1 MHTMRKDLNTPS
13 SKTCKHAATACLA
26 VAAASLTSGPVQ
38 AAEAI
43 TADPD
48 APACAAL
55 AGDAARLGAKFSL
68 GRAACGATRA
78 AARDAS
84 AAQPAAPS
92 PRARHAQQLYLYE
105 RAVPAALP
113 LTEPA
118 RAATPRPAAPAPA
131 AKPDAALLRALHLAP
146 AVDEVARS
154 YDIDPLLL
162 HAIAR
167 VESRHN
173 PAAVSHAGARGLMQV
188 MPATAGR
195 FGVHAPGRLHDA
207 PVNLEVSAAYLKTLQ
222 RRFGNDLTLVL
233 AAYNA
238 GEGAVERHGRRVPPY
253 AETRGYVHQVL
264 GQYSLLRGAG
274 RKAASE

>member
-1 MHTMRKDLNTPS
+1 MQTPTS
-13 SKTCKHAATACLA
+13 EICKARAFAHLIF
-26 VAAASLTSGPVQ
+26 AAALLG
-38 AAEAI
+38 AANAHAGETAPEAS
-43 TADPD
+43 
-48 APACAAL
+48 ACAAL
-55 AGDAARLGAKFSL
+55 AGDDARLAAKFSL
-68 GRAACGATRA
+68 GKAACAAPRSSAGDA
-78 AARDAS
+78 AAP
-84 AAQPAAPS
+84 AAQTPKVPS
-92 PRARHAQQLYLYE
+92 RGRHAQQLYLYE
-105 RAVPAALP
+105 RTAPVGAALP
-113 LTEPA
+113 LTDLPRVDA
-118 RAATPRPAAPAPA
+118 RPRPAAPAPA
-131 AKPDAALLRALHLAP
+131 AKPDAALLRALRLAP
-146 AVDEVARS
+146 AVDAVARS

-195 FGVHAPGRLHDA
+195 FGVHTAGHLHDA

-253 AETRGYVHQVL
+253 AETRGYVRQVL
-264 GQYSLLRGAG
+264 GQYTLLRAAG
-274 RKAASE
+274 KAEAPR